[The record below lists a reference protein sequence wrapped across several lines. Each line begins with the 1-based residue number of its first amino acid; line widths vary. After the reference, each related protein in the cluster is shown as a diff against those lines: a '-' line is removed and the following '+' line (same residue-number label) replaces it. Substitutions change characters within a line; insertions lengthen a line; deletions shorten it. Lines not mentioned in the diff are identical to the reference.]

1 MRHITSILLQNEAGA
16 LARVASMFATR
27 GYNIES
33 LSVAPTDDPQVSRL
47 TLVTI
52 GSDRVIDQINK
63 QLLKLVDV
71 VTIVDLTEGDH
82 IERELLLLKLKLHD
96 DGLERIRDLA
106 KQEGARVLDDG
117 EGSYTLELTGA
128 ASRIDSFI
136 NRAASHAD
144 IVAVVRSGPLAVARG
159 APALATTS

>member
-1 MRHITSILLQNEAGA
+1 MRHIIAILLQNEAGA
-16 LARVASMFATR
+16 LARVASLFATR

-52 GSDRVIDQINK
+52 GSDHVIGQINK

-71 VTIVDLTEGDH
+71 VNTVDMTLGDH
-82 IERELLLLKLKLHD
+82 IERELLLLKLRIHD
-96 DGLERIRDLA
+96 DGLERIRELV
-106 KQEGARVLDDG
+106 KQEGARVLDDAG
-117 EGSYTLELTGA
+117 HSFTLELTGA
-128 ASRIDSFI
+128 ASWIDSFI

-144 IVAVVRSGPLAVARG
+144 ILAVVRSGPLAVARG
-159 APALATTS
+159 TPVLATTA